1 MPIEFH
7 HPTLADRDWMQPYYH
22 AAGYRG
28 CEASFVNMYLW
39 AAATAKSPR

>member
-7 HPTLADRDWMQPYYH
+7 HPTLADREWMQPYYH

-28 CEASFVNMYLW
+28 CETSFVNMYLW
-39 AAATAKSPR
+39 GRGYG